1 MLCKRVLAGLAV
13 CLLAYAPLLQ
23 AAGKDAAAP
32 VAAAAPVPA
41 TEAAKAAPVDTLSL
55 SVDKTT
61 LDNGGTITIT
71 GKAAPGKPVFIEV
84 FNENPVRGSFFDN
97 KPDKDGKVPYRLYLA
112 SEIPAF
118 YRILVPKSAQPVLD
132 KYKKDGKGWA
142 YSAAL
147 KETGGDMVYSEP
159 GKRSIDAF
167 QATLVATM
175 SGSRGDQLPVL
186 ADKERERRSM
196 QIVKGRFRSVDKLL
210 TASIEQKEDGSFTAQ
225 LKIPDGAAPGKYFI
239 RAATD
244 KNVQSVPVSVENHIS
259 LPMRYM
265 SNAGTSLNI
274 FWPFLITL
282 ALATFGVLMGAGGGF
297 IINPIMLMMFPIP
310 HNVVA
315 GTVTQKTFF
324 VQRSDIAS
332 QQPAVTNRLGRCLRI
347 LPVAQHHMRAASQD
361 LTIVGDADFDIFNHA
376 TDCSD
381 AIRLARIER
390 NHRRTFRQPVAF
402 QQRQS
407 GRKECLANVPW
418 QRRTAGSQ
426 LLDPRSEQALQL
438 RHTLFGG

>member
-13 CLLAYAPLLQ
+13 CLLAFAPLLQ
-23 AAGKDAAAP
+23 AAGKDAAVP

-315 GTVTQKTFF
+315 GTVTPTVLFSQASGVVNYTLIKFISWKVGVTLGCAMLAGGFIGPILTQMVTVDQFKF
-324 VQRSDIAS
+324 VF
-332 QQPAVTNRLGRCLRI
+332 GWI
-347 LPVAQHHMRAASQD
+347 LFVLAA
-361 LTIVGDADFDIFNHA
+361 LMF
-376 TDCSD
+376 
-381 AIRLARIER
+381 
-390 NHRRTFRQPVAF
+390 
-402 QQRQS
+402 
-407 GRKECLANVPW
+407 W
-418 QRRTAGSQ
+418 QTTPGYMAKNKK
-426 LLDPRSEQALQL
+426 EQAILKEFQK
-438 RHTLFGG
+438 RAQEAAAAKAGKAT